1 MGHLIIYLLK
11 LLVWVGDSFPDSARI
26 GWWCLGSGTVLV
38 SAMFVPDQVLGHNEL
53 LSDLRPIVSIAGVVC
68 ILLGLF
74 VFFRRT
80 VWRLQDRRAKR
91 TISLFGK

>member
-1 MGHLIIYLLK
+1 MGHLVLYILK
-11 LLVWVGDSFPDSARI
+11 LLAWVGENFPDSPRI

-38 SAMFVPDQVLGHNEL
+38 SAMFVPDRVLGYDEL
-53 LSDLRPIVSIAGVVC
+53 LSGLRYTVSIAGVVC

-74 VFFRRT
+74 VFFRRA

>member
-1 MGHLIIYLLK
+1 MEHLILHVLK
-11 LLVWVGDSFPDSARI
+11 LLVWVGDSFPDSPRI

-38 SAMFVPDQVLGHNEL
+38 SAVFVPDRVLEHNEV
-53 LSDLRPIVSIAGVVC
+53 LSNLRYIVLIAGVVST
-68 ILLGLF
+68 LLGLF
-74 VFFRRT
+74 VFFRRA